1 MQSSPPR
8 AKRRR
13 REAKDDEDAPSA
25 SSPRSR
31 RTRSCGRACCPGAGA
46 TCGGPPRSSASPPP
60 RGGGGGWDTATEFNV
75 FLDGLLR
82 LRGRRGG
89 DDGARLE
96 WFVLDLGF
104 PAPGTSPA
112 PSTSSTSAARSASA
126 SAPSKNGC
134 CWYYYYLT
142 GLSSPGISRHWS
154 SPMSDGLKIFS
165 LVERLS
171 ETTNLCLFAHPGMF
185 IFNRDLYWCPTF
197 NKLKTHLKTQRLV
210 RKDSFQTTGSYKPL
224 GQLAFDRLKKIEINH
239 YEFFYERVRKIFKI
253 LSTYVTPLQ
262 VYMSARCELTIPLL
276 MLLFCILSK
285 NI

>member
-1 MQSSPPR
+1 RR
-8 AKRRR
+8 AVRVL
-13 REAKDDEDAPSA
+13 SA
-25 SSPRSR
+25 LPAHEVVRTSVLSR
-31 RTRSCGRACCPGAGA
+31 RWRDVWRSAPVVRVTAAAG
-46 TCGGPPRSSASPPP
+46 
-60 RGGGGGWDTATEFNV
+60 GGGGGWDTATEFNV

-154 SPMSDGLKIFS
+154 
-165 LVERLS
+165 
-171 ETTNLCLFAHPGMF
+171 
-185 IFNRDLYWCPTF
+185 
-197 NKLKTHLKTQRLV
+197 
-210 RKDSFQTTGSYKPL
+210 
-224 GQLAFDRLKKIEINH
+224 
-239 YEFFYERVRKIFKI
+239 
-253 LSTYVTPLQ
+253 
-262 VYMSARCELTIPLL
+262 
-276 MLLFCILSK
+276 
-285 NI
+285 